1 MADIPF
7 AFIRDMMAA
16 ALGVEAHLL
25 RPPYKDAQEFDYRL
39 SRILRADFDYK
50 DIFSAS
56 AMHGLE
62 EGTVYYVHN
71 TLELNYVFMPV
82 PGPKPRSVLLFGPFL
97 YEAASGP
104 FFERVLAQNRI
115 GKGDAAA
122 LRTFYGTVP
131 EVAEPTMAA
140 AAHAVACQLYGAH
153 DPARVVHRT
162 LASTVTGRAQPDEA
176 FQFSMELLE
185 RRYRDENA
193 LLAAVSRGDYD
204 AAVRHLGRFS
214 IKNFTPRTGEL
225 LRDVKNML
233 IVVNTLLRKAAES
246 GGVHPVYIDQLS
258 GALAVKIE
266 RVADTV
272 EANRLGLE
280 MLRRYCR
287 LVRNDAHSGCSQAVQ
302 KTLSYISLH
311 LSGELSLRSIAAAL
325 GFNATYLSA
334 QFSRERGETL
344 TAYIH
349 TLRLQTARRLLD
361 ETDLPV
367 AEVAARV
374 GMVDVAYFSR
384 LFKKNTAFR
393 RCATARAP
401 QKVRRQQHAFFISF
415 PRAAEGG
422 HAHLQNAGRGA
433 AGLCGIRAAGRA
445 QPLLRLHRRGVRH
458 GQLLARG
465 RAPRRQPLSGHAAGR
480 AGGDPVLLAVHKPA
494 LRPAGAPLPG
504 PGPLLRH
511 LHQSPVRR
519 AQCHPARRRG
529 VLCGDVHR
537 HKGPIR
543 LLYHRAH
550 P

>member
-1 MADIPF
+1 MADVPF

-204 AAVRHLGRFS
+204 EAVRHLGRFP

-233 IVVNTLLRKAAES
+233 IVVNTLL
-246 GGVHPVYIDQLS
+246 GGLVVIPFYWLY
-258 GALAVKIE
+258 
-266 RVADTV
+266 
-272 EANRLGLE
+272 ANRPFGLPGHLYLVLGLFCVIYIN
-280 MLRRYCR
+280 L
-287 LVRNDAHSGCSQAVQ
+287 LFGAHSAIQPAAVVYFVVMFTVT
-302 KTLSYISLH
+302 KDRYVSYT
-311 LSGELSLRSIAAAL
+311 IARIL
-325 GFNATYLSA
+325 GTGVGVLAGLAINRLFPAPRDARDTEDA
-334 QFSRERGETL
+334 EAMRED
-344 TAYIH
+344 ASSH
-349 TLRLQTARRLLD
+349 ARR
-361 ETDLPV
+361 
-367 AEVAARV
+367 A
-374 GMVDVAYFSR
+374 
-384 LFKKNTAFR
+384 KKT
-393 RCATARAP
+393 
-401 QKVRRQQHAFFISF
+401 
-415 PRAAEGG
+415 
-422 HAHLQNAGRGA
+422 
-433 AGLCGIRAAGRA
+433 
-445 QPLLRLHRRGVRH
+445 
-458 GQLLARG
+458 
-465 RAPRRQPLSGHAAGR
+465 
-480 AGGDPVLLAVHKPA
+480 
-494 LRPAGAPLPG
+494 
-504 PGPLLRH
+504 
-511 LHQSPVRR
+511 
-519 AQCHPARRRG
+519 HPARRHWG
-529 VLCGDVHR
+529 GFSG
-537 HKGPIR
+537 KG
-543 LLYHRAH
+543 RASY
-550 P
+550 

>member
-1 MADIPF
+1 MADVPF

-193 LLAAVSRGDYD
+193 LLAAVSR
-204 AAVRHLGRFS
+204 
-214 IKNFTPRTGEL
+214 
-225 LRDVKNML
+225 
-233 IVVNTLLRKAAES
+233 
-246 GGVHPVYIDQLS
+246 VYIDQLS

-367 AEVAARV
+367 ADVAARV

-384 LFKKNTAFR
+384 LFKKKYGLSPLR
-393 RCATARAP
+393 YRARP
-401 QKVRRQQHAFFISF
+401 
-415 PRAAEGG
+415 AEG
-422 HAHLQNAGRGA
+422 
-433 AGLCGIRAAGRA
+433 
-445 QPLLRLHRRGVRH
+445 
-458 GQLLARG
+458 
-465 RAPRRQPLSGHAAGR
+465 
-480 AGGDPVLLAVHKPA
+480 
-494 LRPAGAPLPG
+494 
-504 PGPLLRH
+504 
-511 LHQSPVRR
+511 
-519 AQCHPARRRG
+519 
-529 VLCGDVHR
+529 
-537 HKGPIR
+537 
-543 LLYHRAH
+543 
-550 P
+550 

>member
-1 MADIPF
+1 MADVPF

-56 AMHGLE
+56 AMRGLE

-258 GALAVKIE
+258 GALAVKIDRTRGRHRGSE
-266 RVADTV
+266 PS
-272 EANRLGLE
+272 GPG
-280 MLRRYCR
+280 
-287 LVRNDAHSGCSQAVQ
+287 DAA
-302 KTLSYISLH
+302 
-311 LSGELSLRSIAAAL
+311 
-325 GFNATYLSA
+325 
-334 QFSRERGETL
+334 
-344 TAYIH
+344 
-349 TLRLQTARRLLD
+349 
-361 ETDLPV
+361 
-367 AEVAARV
+367 
-374 GMVDVAYFSR
+374 
-384 LFKKNTAFR
+384 
-393 RCATARAP
+393 
-401 QKVRRQQHAFFISF
+401 
-415 PRAAEGG
+415 
-422 HAHLQNAGRGA
+422 
-433 AGLCGIRAAGRA
+433 
-445 QPLLRLHRRGVRH
+445 PLL
-458 GQLLARG
+458 
-465 RAPRRQPLSGHAAGR
+465 PP
-480 AGGDPVLLAVHKPA
+480 
-494 LRPAGAPLPG
+494 GA
-504 PGPLLRH
+504 
-511 LHQSPVRR
+511 
-519 AQCHPARRRG
+519 
-529 VLCGDVHR
+529 
-537 HKGPIR
+537 
-543 LLYHRAH
+543 
-550 P
+550 